1 MYDEVN
7 LISKLY
13 TTNTFEVDG
22 ERLVLD
28 EIFYTVTEGEPMF
41 KEEKQCLF
49 IFCIGVILILF
60 SALSGYAT
68 LYELS
73 NKPSNPFNE
82 ETQEE
87 NYLAYEDLPTPYAPT
102 LFIGDT
108 IFEDVNLLSNKSK
121 YRLFAQVPEQAVGG
135 YISYTLPTHYDVDI
149 QDSLNVEFYKFDD
162 VKCFPYLL
170 GIIGE
175 DFSNIPP
182 GGNGNCFVQVE

>member
-1 MYDEVN
+1 MGENFVIESGTLRTRKGFVTTREIILGEEEKILGSHEYNGVLVYVTNKNFYVIDENGTYSTTSIDMYDEVN

-22 ERLVLD
+22 EEIAILD
-28 EIFYTVTEGEPMF
+28 DSFYTVTEGEPMF

-49 IFCIGVILILF
+49 IFCIGVILIF
-60 SALSGYAT
+60 SALSGVYT

-73 NKPSNPFNE
+73 NKPSNPFDE

-108 IFEDVNLLSNKSK
+108 SF
-121 YRLFAQVPEQAVGG
+121 
-135 YISYTLPTHYDVDI
+135 
-149 QDSLNVEFYKFDD
+149 
-162 VKCFPYLL
+162 
-170 GIIGE
+170 
-175 DFSNIPP
+175 
-182 GGNGNCFVQVE
+182 